1 MQTITCK
8 KCGAIFDAS
17 LGECPVCGAVY
28 YIIGEQENAPEQ
40 PAPEQTPTYAAPTQ
54 HDPGVFA
61 NAGSESIFTAYSAK
75 SEPTAEEPDPDATR
89 AFRPITPPEEKP
101 FRPGAPTPVRTAARP
116 FEESGAQH
124 IVSAEDE
131 AQQQQHRSAR
141 SKLIICAI
149 SLLALLTLVL
159 TIMSG
164 AFNFSGK
171 SNAQY
176 MENVVGVTEETAV
189 AMLEN
194 MGLDVT
200 VVREASSELERTV
213 IDQSIKEGKKIKDGQ
228 AITLT
233 VSSGEAQ
240 SGDNEDSAIKTVSA
254 PNLKDKTYDQA
265 YYEATA
271 AGLLVTTSEG
281 VYSDDVPE
289 DSVVSQSP
297 AAGSSMQEG
306 DIITLIL
313 SKGPEPSPSPETMT
327 ITALAGAG
335 GSISPKGTVEVEQG
349 GSMSFTITPD
359 TGYSV
364 KEVKVDG
371 QDVGAVSSYTFSNVT
386 ESHSIYVVFSL
397 SILNW

>member
-1 MQTITCK
+1 MKTITCK

-28 YIIGEQENAPEQ
+28 YIIGEQVNAPEQ
-40 PAPEQTPTYAAPTQ
+40 PAPVQTPTYAAPTQ
-54 HDPGVFA
+54 HDPGVFE
-61 NAGSESIFTAYSAK
+61 NAGSDSIFTAYSAK
-75 SEPTAEEPDPDATR
+75 SDHTAEESDPDATR

-101 FRPGAPTPVRTAARP
+101 FRPVAPTPVRTAARP
-116 FEESGAQH
+116 FEESGVQH

-131 AQQQQHRSAR
+131 AQRQHRSAR

-176 MENVVGVTEETAV
+176 MDNVVGITEETAV
-189 AMLEN
+189 ALLEN
-194 MGLDVT
+194 LGLDVT
-200 VVREASSELERTV
+200 VVREASSELEGTV
-213 IDQSIKEGKKIKDGQ
+213 IDQSIKEGKKIKEGQ

-240 SGDNEDSAIKTVSA
+240 SGDDEDNVTKTVSA

-265 YYEATA
+265 YYEATS

-306 DIITLIL
+306 DIITLTL

-397 SILNW
+397 SILDW

>member
-1 MQTITCK
+1 MT
-8 KCGAIFDAS
+8 
-17 LGECPVCGAVY
+17 
-28 YIIGEQENAPEQ
+28 
-40 PAPEQTPTYAAPTQ
+40 
-54 HDPGVFA
+54 
-61 NAGSESIFTAYSAK
+61 
-75 SEPTAEEPDPDATR
+75 
-89 AFRPITPPEEKP
+89 
-101 FRPGAPTPVRTAARP
+101 
-116 FEESGAQH
+116 
-124 IVSAEDE
+124 
-131 AQQQQHRSAR
+131 
-141 SKLIICAI
+141 
-149 SLLALLTLVL
+149 
-159 TIMSG
+159 
-164 AFNFSGK
+164 
-171 SNAQY
+171 
-176 MENVVGVTEETAV
+176 
-189 AMLEN
+189 
-194 MGLDVT
+194 
-200 VVREASSELERTV
+200 
-213 IDQSIKEGKKIKDGQ
+213 
-228 AITLT
+228 
-233 VSSGEAQ
+233 
-240 SGDNEDSAIKTVSA
+240 KTVSA

-265 YYEATA
+265 YYEATS

-306 DIITLIL
+306 DIITLTL

-397 SILNW
+397 SILDW